1 MTMRL
6 GTALVLALLLGLA
19 VPFLAACGGG
29 DAGLIPAQEASAL
42 DVALEQVG
50 DATGSGDCAAA
61 NSALRSA
68 QNAFANL
75 PDSTDPRL
83 RERIGDGI
91 AQLARTV
98 PRECRENRP
107 QTTTTTTDTQPTEP
121 TTTEPTTTTTTT
133 TEPTTTTTT
142 TQPTTT
148 TTAPTTTSPP
158 EDPGG
163 ISPDAEPGAAP

>member
-1 MTMRL
+1 MRL
-6 GTALVLALLLGLA
+6 GTVLVLALLLGLA
-19 VPFLAACGGG
+19 VPFLAACGEG

-61 NSALRSA
+61 ASALRSA

-91 AQLARTV
+91 AQLAQTV
-98 PRECRENRP
+98 PRQCRENRP
-107 QTTTTTTDTQPTEP
+107 QTTTTTDTQPTEP

-142 TQPTTT
+142 TPTTT
-148 TTAPTTTSPP
+148 TTTTPTTTSPP

-163 ISPDAEPGAAP
+163 ISPDADPGAAP